1 MAFARK
7 IIDSRFMTLIGGR
20 APFVVGRCGRLR
32 APSHRLPRSPYAP
45 TNEGVRW
52 FPLGFPSCSDDARSK
67 AATPTSR
74 RGPGRQNGPRT
85 AARAAPPR
93 PAARPRR
100 RGWPRAKP
108 ARTRR
113 EALKRDRA
121 AAREERLRTRQ
132 ALMSGD
138 ERALPARDQGPVRRY
153 VRDFVD
159 SRRTAAEFFFWI
171 AIVVLAGSF
180 IRPVAAYVTLFWMI
194 ALIVIVVDSMMLTVR
209 LKSALKRKFP
219 DESLRG
225 TTSYGLLRAMQIRRL
240 RLPPPKVKPGATI

>member
-1 MAFARK
+1 VF
-7 IIDSRFMTLIGGR
+7 GR
-20 APFVVGRCGRLR
+20 RRTPETT
-32 APSHRLPRSPYAP
+32 P
-45 TNEGVRW
+45 T
-52 FPLGFPSCSDDARSK
+52 
-67 AATPTSR
+67 AATPPNGKIGGKGRPTPTR
-74 RGPGRQNGPRT
+74 REAE
-85 AARAAPPR
+85 AARAA
-93 PAARPRR
+93 
-100 RGWPRAKP
+100 RAKP
-108 ARTRR
+108 TRTRR

-121 AAREERLRTRQ
+121 AAREARLRSRQ

-171 AIVVLAGSF
+171 AIFVLAGSF

-194 ALIVIVVDSMMLTVR
+194 ALIVIVVDSMVLTVR